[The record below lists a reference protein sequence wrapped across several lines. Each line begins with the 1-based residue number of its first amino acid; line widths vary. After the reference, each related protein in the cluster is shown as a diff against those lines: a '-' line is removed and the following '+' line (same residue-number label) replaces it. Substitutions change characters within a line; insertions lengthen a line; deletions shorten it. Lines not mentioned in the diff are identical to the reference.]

1 MIFSSGFLTGP
12 GSGMKISIS
21 KGRLVL
27 VGTPI
32 GNLSD
37 MSARAQETIENAAV
51 VMAEDTR
58 HTAKFVADRKKLY
71 SYHDHN
77 VAGRIPQIE
86 EFLNAGTVV
95 ALVSDAGMP
104 GISDPAYKAVSAAI
118 RGGHIV
124 EVIPGPSAVITALV
138 ASGLPVD
145 RFSFEGFLPRKKGAR
160 TRRLEEMFTYSGS
173 IVYYIGPH
181 HLLKYLEEMRTVFG
195 NRPVCVAREMT
206 KIHEEYVRG
215 CIADVVEN
223 FSNRKIRGEIT
234 LVVGGAVL
242 ASEFFD

>member
-1 MIFSSGFLTGP
+1 
-12 GSGMKISIS
+12 MKNTE
-21 KGRLVL
+21 GRLVL

-37 MSARAQETIENAAV
+37 MSARAMEAIEKASV

-58 HTAKFVADRKKLY
+58 HTARFVNDRKKLY

-77 VAGRIPQIE
+77 AAGRIPQIM
-86 EFLNAGTVV
+86 EFLENGAVV

-104 GISDPAYKAVSAAI
+104 GISDPAYKAVNAAV
-118 RGGHIV
+118 RAGYGV

-145 RFSFEGFLPRKKGAR
+145 RFAFEGFLPRKKGAR
-160 TRRLEEMFTYSGS
+160 TRRLEEISTYNGS
-173 IVYYIGPH
+173 IVYYMGPH
-181 HLLKYLEEMRTVFG
+181 HLLKYLEEMKNVIG
-195 NRPVCVAREMT
+195 NRPACVAREMT
-206 KIHEEYVRG
+206 KMHEEYVRG
-215 CIADVVEN
+215 TIAEVAEY

-234 LVVGGAVL
+234 LVVGGAAL
-242 ASEFFD
+242 KSDFFD

>member
-1 MIFSSGFLTGP
+1 
-12 GSGMKISIS
+12 MKNAE
-21 KGRLVL
+21 GRLVL

-37 MSARAQETIENAAV
+37 MSPRAMEAIEKASV

-58 HTAKFVADRKKLY
+58 RTVRFVSDSKRLY

-77 VAGRIPQIE
+77 AIGRIPQII
-86 EFLNAGTVV
+86 EFLENGAVV

-104 GISDPAYKAVSAAI
+104 GISDPAYKAVSAAV
-118 RGGHIV
+118 RAGYSV
-124 EVIPGPSAVITALV
+124 EAIPGPSAVITALV

-160 TRRLEEMFTYSGS
+160 TRRFEEISTYSGS
-173 IVYYIGPH
+173 IIYYLGPH
-181 HLLKYLEEMRTVFG
+181 HLLKYLEEMKNVLG

-206 KIHEEYVRG
+206 KMHEEYVRG
-215 CIADVVEN
+215 NIAEVTEYFGN
-223 FSNRKIRGEIT
+223 KRIRGEIT
-234 LVVGGAVL
+234 MVVGGAAL
-242 ASEFFD
+242 ESDFFD

>member
-1 MIFSSGFLTGP
+1 MEELSEKHARG
-12 GSGMKISIS
+12 K
-21 KGRLVL
+21 LVL
-27 VGTPI
+27 IGTPI

-37 MSARAQETIENAAV
+37 MSARAAEAIKNAAV

-58 HTAKFVADRKKLY
+58 HTAKFVIDRKKLY

-77 VAGRIPQIE
+77 VTGRIPQIE
-86 EFLNAGTVV
+86 EFLENGAVV

-104 GISDPAYKAVSAAI
+104 GISDPAYKAVRAAVS
-118 RGGHIV
+118 GGYKI

-160 TRRLEEMFTYSGS
+160 TRRLEEISTYGGS
-173 IVYYIGPH
+173 IIYYLGPH
-181 HLLKYLEEMRTVFG
+181 HLLKYFDEMKSVFG

-206 KIHEEYVRG
+206 KIHEEYIRGNIAEVVRY
-215 CIADVVEN
+215 
-223 FSNRKIRGEIT
+223 FSNGKIRGEIT
-234 LVVGGAVL
+234 LVVGGAAL
-242 ASEFFD
+242 ASDFFD

>member
-1 MIFSSGFLTGP
+1 MPEKHNP
-12 GSGMKISIS
+12 GKLILI
-21 KGRLVL
+21 
-27 VGTPI
+27 GTPI

-37 MSARAQETIENAAV
+37 ISPRAVEAMERASV

-58 HTAKFVADRKKLY
+58 RTAKFVSNSRKLY

-77 VAGRIPQIE
+77 AAGRIPQVE
-86 EFLNAGTVV
+86 EFLRSGEII

-104 GISDPAYKAVSAAI
+104 GISDPAYRIVNTAL
-118 RGGHIV
+118 RGGYEV

-160 TRRLEEMFTYSGS
+160 TRRLEEMSTYPGS

-181 HLLKYLEEMRTVFG
+181 HLLKYLNEMMGVFG

-215 CIADVVEN
+215 NIAEVSELLG
-223 FSNRKIRGEIT
+223 NRKVRGEIT
-234 LVVGGAVL
+234 LVVGGAVM
-242 ASEFFD
+242 ASDFFN

>member
-1 MIFSSGFLTGP
+1 
-12 GSGMKISIS
+12 MKHAEG
-21 KGRLVL
+21 KLVL

-37 MSARAQETIENAAV
+37 MSARAKEAIENADV

-58 HTAKFVADRKKLY
+58 RTARFVNDRRKLY

-77 VAGRIPQIE
+77 AAGRIPQIE
-86 EFLNAGTVV
+86 EFLEVGTVV

-104 GISDPAYKAVSAAI
+104 GISDPAYKAVSSAV

-160 TRRLEEMFTYSGS
+160 THRLEEMFTYTGS

-181 HLLKYLEEMRTVFG
+181 HLLKYLEEMRSVFG

-242 ASEFFD
+242 SSDFFD

>member
-12 GSGMKISIS
+12 GSGMNILTGK
-21 KGRLVL
+21 LVL

-37 MSARAQETIENAAV
+37 MSPRAKEAIETAAII
-51 VMAEDTR
+51 MAEDTR
-58 HTAKFVADRKKLY
+58 RTARFVNDRKKLY

-77 VAGRIPQIE
+77 AAGRIPQIE
-86 EFLNAGTVV
+86 EFLSDGAVV

-104 GISDPAYKAVSAAI
+104 GISDPAYKAVNAAI
-118 RGGHIV
+118 KGGHRV
-124 EVIPGPSAVITALV
+124 EVIPGPSAVVTALV

-160 TRRLEEMFTYSGS
+160 TRQIEDMSTYTGS
-173 IVYYIGPH
+173 IVYYVGPH
-181 HLLKYLEEMRTVFG
+181 HLLKYLEEMRGVFG

-206 KIHEEYVRG
+206 KMHEEYVRG
-215 CIADVVEN
+215 NIADVTEYFVD
-223 FSNRKIRGEIT
+223 RKIRGEIT
-234 LVVGGAVL
+234 LVVGGAAL
-242 ASEFFD
+242 ALDFFN

>member
-1 MIFSSGFLTGP
+1 
-12 GSGMKISIS
+12 MKETVEQ
-21 KGRLVL
+21 GRLVL

-37 MSARAQETIENAAV
+37 MSPRAIEAIESAAV

-58 HTAKFVADRKKLY
+58 RTAKFVSNSKKLY

-77 VAGRIPQIE
+77 AAGRIPQIK
-86 EFLNAGTVV
+86 EFLKDGSVV

-104 GISDPAYKAVSAAI
+104 GISDPAYKAVNAAI
-118 RGGHIV
+118 RGGYDV
-124 EVIPGPSAVITALV
+124 EVIPGPSALITALV

-160 TRRLEEMFTYSGS
+160 TRRLEEMSTYTGS

-181 HLLKYLEEMRTVFG
+181 HILKYLDEMRAVYG

-206 KIHEEYVRG
+206 KMHEEYVRG
-215 CIADVVEN
+215 NIADVSEY
-223 FSNRKIRGEIT
+223 FSNKKIRGEIT
-234 LVVGGAVL
+234 LVVGGA
-242 ASEFFD
+242 AQTSDFFD

>member
-1 MIFSSGFLTGP
+1 M
-12 GSGMKISIS
+12 
-21 KGRLVL
+21 L

-37 MSARAQETIENAAV
+37 LSARAGEVIENADV

-58 HTAKFVADRKKLY
+58 RTAKFVSNTRKLY

-77 VAGRIPQIE
+77 AAGRIPQIE
-86 EFLNAGTVV
+86 QFLESGDTV

-104 GISDPAYKAVSAAI
+104 GISDPAYKAVKTAV
-118 RGGHIV
+118 RGGYTV

-138 ASGLPVD
+138 ASGLPID

-160 TRRLEEMFTYSGS
+160 NRRLEEIYMYTGS

-181 HLLKYLEEMRTVFG
+181 HLLKYLEEMKCIFG

-206 KIHEEYVRG
+206 KMHEEYIRG
-215 CIADVVEN
+215 NIDEVTKY
-223 FSNRKIRGEIT
+223 FGNRKILGEVT
-234 LVVGGAVL
+234 LVVGGVTL
-242 ASEFFD
+242 ESDFFD